1 MVELTGTIKD
11 LAVDFKTG
19 KTILSLSVDEKQ
31 AAIACYDEC
40 KGPISV
46 KISKYRAKRSKDANA
61 YCWVLI
67 GKLAEKLNRSPAD
80 IYRDAIK
87 DIGGNYEVVCT
98 VNNAVDK
105 LCSSW
110 RRNGIGWQTDTMDS
124 KLPGCTNV
132 MLYYGSS
139 TYDMAQM
146 SRLINIIVEECKA
159 QGIETRTPDEIS
171 KLVSLWGENNG

>member
-1 MVELTGTIKD
+1 MFELTGTIKD

-31 AAIACYDEC
+31 AAMACYDEL

-46 KISKYRAKRSKDANA
+46 KISKYRDKRSKDANA

-67 GKLAEKLNRSPAD
+67 GKLAEKLNRAPAD
-80 IYRDAIK
+80 IYRDAIR

-98 VNNAVDK
+98 LNAAVDK

-139 TYDMAQM
+139 TYDTAQM

-159 QGIETRTPDEIS
+159 QGIETKTPDEIDR
-171 KLVSLWGENNG
+171 LVTLWGGSK